1 MLTNE
6 IFLLATVA
14 FIICLFFGS
23 VRWFYRDP
31 ERHPP
36 EGKNVVVSPADGR
49 IAKIKRYPKDSV
61 PSAIKDGKLISI
73 EEIKTAGFTDDDYYL
88 VAIVMSPL
96 DVHINRT
103 PISGQVVFQKRTL
116 GKLVTMRQ
124 PIFEFVNERV
134 TTIIE
139 NETLRIGVVQ
149 IAAPIASSIRC
160 FVNIGDT
167 IQIGQRYGAISLGS
181 QVDVMIPARNK
192 IRISTLLGSK
202 VRAGETI
209 LAEVSD
215 RHDEFEKEESEGPTV
230 DEGVFDVQ
238 PQGLSRFLQLFYLAS
253 LLLASLWLKHAQIR
267 SDHIRC
273 CKSD

>member
-1 MLTNE
+1 LTNE
-6 IFLLATVA
+6 IFLLATVTS
-14 FIICLFFGS
+14 IISLFFGS
-23 VRWFYRDP
+23 VLWFYRDP

-36 EGKNVVVSPADGR
+36 ERKNVVVSPADGR
-49 IAKIKRYPKDSV
+49 IAKIKRYPKGTV
-61 PSAIKDGKLISI
+61 PSTIKEGRLITI

-167 IQIGQRYGAISLGS
+167 MQIGQRYGAISLGS
-181 QVDVMIPARNK
+181 QVDVMIPAWSK

-209 LAEVSD
+209 LAEVSE
-215 RHDEFEKEESEGPTV
+215 RHDECEKKESEGYTT

-238 PQGLSRFLQLFYLAS
+238 SKGFSRFLQLFYLAS
-253 LLLASLWLKHAQIR
+253 LLLASLWLKYARIR